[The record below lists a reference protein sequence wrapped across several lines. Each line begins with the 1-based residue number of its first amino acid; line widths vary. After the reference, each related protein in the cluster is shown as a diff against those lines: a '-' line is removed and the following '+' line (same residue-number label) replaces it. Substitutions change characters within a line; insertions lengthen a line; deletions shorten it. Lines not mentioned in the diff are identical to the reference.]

1 MLSIV
6 LHWVVWW
13 LLRIFLDIC
22 WKCFFKVDSWD
33 TCSSTSFVQL
43 DKYEIWDSVFCFREI
58 HGLKNNC
65 AEFPKPWGLTVLWCY
80 TRPSFEDFV
89 GSDRMQMPS
98 EWWNGSFPPSLA
110 ILREPTKK
118 ISRKTLRNPSMLF
131 LLFFLLVFL
140 ICRWIGI
147 QVTAYFATFK
157 KGGIFIKKT
166 PRTESQ
172 VFDLDEPWNQSAMAM
187 WFHRWPWRCIIIIKI
202 FINMG
207 WADFD
212 MIGY

>member
-1 MLSIV
+1 MIHKSCLSIV

-110 ILREPTKK
+110 ILREPNKRWQVGK
-118 ISRKTLRNPSMLF
+118 PFITLPF
-131 LLFFLLVFL
+131 LLNFCFFCWFF
-140 ICRWIGI
+140 WFQMNWNSGD
-147 QVTAYFATFK
+147 
-157 KGGIFIKKT
+157 GIFCDI
-166 PRTESQ
+166 
-172 VFDLDEPWNQSAMAM
+172 
-187 WFHRWPWRCIIIIKI
+187 
-202 FINMG
+202 
-207 WADFD
+207 
-212 MIGY
+212 

>member
-1 MLSIV
+1 MEDLMIHKWYINHV
-6 LHWVVWW
+6 YRLFYTEWCDGCWGY
-13 LLRIFLDIC
+13 FLTFVGNVFSKLIPE
-22 WKCFFKVDSWD
+22 D

-110 ILREPTKK
+110 ILREPNKRWQVGK
-118 ISRKTLRNPSMLF
+118 PFITLPF
-131 LLFFLLVFL
+131 LLNFCFFCWFF
-140 ICRWIGI
+140 WFQMNWNSGD
-147 QVTAYFATFK
+147 
-157 KGGIFIKKT
+157 GIFCDI
-166 PRTESQ
+166 
-172 VFDLDEPWNQSAMAM
+172 
-187 WFHRWPWRCIIIIKI
+187 
-202 FINMG
+202 
-207 WADFD
+207 
-212 MIGY
+212 